1 MIFIISFNWVDLMI
15 SLINS
20 SCIRVSD
27 WTLSNHLDLSF
38 ISEFILVLVL
48 MKKTFIQFSLA
59 YFYYMLQIYSDVS
72 LTLFRTCDSD
82 FSHSF

>member
-1 MIFIISFNWVDLMI
+1 MKDCQFG
-15 SLINS
+15 
-20 SCIRVSD
+20 VSPVNYSDSDSEVID
-27 WTLSNHLDLSF
+27 WTLSYHLDLSF
-38 ISEFILVLVL
+38 ISEFILDLVL

-82 FSHSF
+82 YSHSF